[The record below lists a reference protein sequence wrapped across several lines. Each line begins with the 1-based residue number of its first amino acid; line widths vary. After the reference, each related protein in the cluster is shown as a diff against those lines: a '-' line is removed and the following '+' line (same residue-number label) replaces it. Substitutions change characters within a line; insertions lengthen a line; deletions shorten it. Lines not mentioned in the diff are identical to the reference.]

1 MLFSHLPLCS
11 AFLPPFSVC
20 FSWTFPQNTVVRG
33 TRNSNTYRHL
43 NSTGIADNVPPSSGI
58 RFQRDPAEIAA
69 QIQAPVSHADAV
81 TLLFLVRRPRRS
93 GMPFSLDP
101 ARYPMNLEGDAPEGI
116 QTAFHTWT
124 LTSPFPGPHNTHPC
138 CKISCPSRRDA
149 VASSPCAIRVVRTSS
164 RLSCFFIA
172 TADECHN
179 HQLCRYE

>member
-1 MLFSHLPLCS
+1 MLFSHLLLCS
-11 AFLPPFSVC
+11 AFLPPYSVG

-58 RFQRDPAEIAA
+58 RFQRDPAA

-81 TLLFLVRRPRRS
+81 TLPFLVRRPRRS
-93 GMPFSLDP
+93 GMPFFLDP

-124 LTSPFPGPHNTHPC
+124 LTV
-138 CKISCPSRRDA
+138 SRCSA
-149 VASSPCAIRVVRTSS
+149 TICI
-164 RLSCFFIA
+164 RLSCFLSRPPTNTTPIRQALSLPPYWPFIA
-172 TADECHN
+172 FLLTAVP
-179 HQLCRYE
+179 LRIAFVRTLRYG